1 MILLNKEIV
10 SIIQKDHLY
19 HLMLKGER
27 ADGRAFDEFRDI
39 SIQTDYIDKAEG
51 SAKVELGNTKVIVGV
66 KIMPGTPFPDTPD
79 SGVIITS
86 AELIHLASP
95 EFESGPPRENAIEVA
110 RVTDRGI
117 RESGAIDLKKLCV
130 VEGEKVWMVFIDIH
144 VLDDCGN
151 LMNVSALGAIAALLT
166 AKMPKERF
174 GLGEDVPLPIRDIPV
189 SITAVDIGGGIL
201 FDPTIEEENVAECKL
216 TVIFNQEGA
225 ISGMQKS
232 GNGSLTSDQLNNIVE
247 ISCKKAQ
254 EIRKKF
260 LEI

>member
-1 MILLNKEIV
+1 MI
-10 SIIQKDHLY
+10 
-19 HLMLKGER
+19 
-27 ADGRAFDEFRDI
+27 
-39 SIQTDYIDKAEG
+39 
-51 SAKVELGNTKVIVGV
+51 
-66 KIMPGTPFPDTPD
+66 
-79 SGVIITS
+79 
-86 AELIHLASP
+86 
-95 EFESGPPRENAIEVA
+95 
-110 RVTDRGI
+110 DRGI
-117 RESGAIDLKKLCV
+117 RESGAIDLKKLCI

-166 AKMPKERF
+166 AKIPKERF
-174 GLGEDVPLPIRDIPV
+174 NLGEDVPLSIRDIPV

-201 FDPTIEEENVAECKL
+201 FDPTIEEERVAESKL

-232 GNGSLTSDQLNNIVE
+232 GTGSLTPDQMNNIVE

-254 EIRKKF
+254 EIREKF